1 MFTPRNITTRLRE
14 MCKKFPIVSLTGPRQ
29 SGKTTLLR
37 EVFPDYRYI
46 SLENADVFDFA
57 TQDPRGFLAAYDR
70 YVVFDE
76 AQRAPQ
82 LFNYLQGK
90 VDEDKVMGQYLLS
103 GSQNYLLMERINQ
116 SLAGRVALLSP

>member
-1 MFTPRNITTRLRE
+1 MQTYLIL
-14 MCKKFPIVSLTGPRQ
+14 
-29 SGKTTLLR
+29 LLR
-37 EVFPDYRYI
+37 ILGD
-46 SLENADVFDFA
+46 
-57 TQDPRGFLAAYDR
+57 FLAAYDR